1 MIGFDPDWD
10 RIFGG
15 VAGFG
20 ECLEQPGE
28 PGSVVVDSSPA
39 HDFAQVV
46 EDREVVMVF
55 GPIDS
60 AVQSHRA
67 SQCRC
72 AGCEPVWCTRRPN
85 CRTRRSVISP
95 AVRDT
100 SAPQGARSAEE
111 LTARE
116 HRRRDHPCGGLV
128 PRHFTTPNGA
138 LPGAASLPEGVA
150 CAGKTLE
157 SAWQCTRRNSRPA

>member
-1 MIGFDPDWD
+1 M
-10 RIFGG
+10 
-15 VAGFG
+15 
-20 ECLEQPGE
+20 
-28 PGSVVVDSSPA
+28 
-39 HDFAQVV
+39 
-46 EDREVVMVF
+46 MVF

-95 AVRDT
+95 AVRVT
-100 SAPQGARSAEE
+100 SAPQGTRSAEE

-116 HRRRDHPCGGLV
+116 CRRRDRPCGGLV
-128 PRHFTTPNGA
+128 PRHFTTSNGA
-138 LPGAASLPEGVA
+138 LPGAVSLPEGVV
-150 CAGKTLE
+150 CAGKKPGVGRAVHRQKHQT
-157 SAWQCTRRNSRPA
+157 SVSVAARRSVLLHTN